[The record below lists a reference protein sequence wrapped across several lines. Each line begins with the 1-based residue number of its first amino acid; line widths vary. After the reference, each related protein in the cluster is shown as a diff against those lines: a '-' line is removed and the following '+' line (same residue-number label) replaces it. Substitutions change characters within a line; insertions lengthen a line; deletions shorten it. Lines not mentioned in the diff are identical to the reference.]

1 MKTKRS
7 LKTNIKKQTQSWK
20 LFTQQT
26 SQNNDFLWQILPVFP
41 LKEDIKVDK
50 IENIIKKSQR
60 FVKVPGGY
68 EFQYNNRYAA
78 ELIVKMLKGGENE
91 ETRETT

>member
-41 LKEDIKVDK
+41 SEREIED
-50 IENIIKKSQR
+50 
-60 FVKVPGGY
+60 GG
-68 EFQYNNRYAA
+68 
-78 ELIVKMLKGGENE
+78 
-91 ETRETT
+91 